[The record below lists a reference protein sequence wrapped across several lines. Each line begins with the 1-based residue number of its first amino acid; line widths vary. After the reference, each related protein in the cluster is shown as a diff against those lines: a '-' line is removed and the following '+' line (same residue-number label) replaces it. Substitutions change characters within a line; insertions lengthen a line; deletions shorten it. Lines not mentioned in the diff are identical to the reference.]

1 MDCEPVGISGTGE
14 GRKGSDTMLGIHDL
28 PTFMLASLV
37 LNAIPGP
44 DTLYIV
50 SRSVSQGRRAGLVS
64 ALGISTGC
72 LVHTGLAAFGL
83 STILAASATA
93 FESVKIAGA
102 FYLIYLGLRAL
113 RKRPGATGNTP
124 PPPRPAVALY
134 RQGVMTN
141 VLNPK
146 VALFFLAFLPQFIVP
161 DAGLGPVPFLALGS
175 LFVAQGTLWC
185 VLVVLFA
192 SRATEAIRTNGRAAG
207 MLERLTGVVF
217 IALGLNLLRARAHPG

>member
-1 MDCEPVGISGTGE
+1 
-14 GRKGSDTMLGIHDL
+14 MLGTHDL
-28 PTFMLASLV
+28 PTFLLASLL
-37 LNAIPGP
+37 LNVTPGP

-50 SRSVSQGRRAGLVS
+50 SRSVSQGRRAGFVS

-72 LVHTGLAAFGL
+72 LVHTALAAFGL
-83 STILAASATA
+83 SAVLSTSATA
-93 FESVKIAGA
+93 FEAVKIAGA
-102 FYLIYLGLRAL
+102 LYLIYLGIRAL
-113 RKRPGATGNTP
+113 RNRPATTGNAP
-124 PPPRPAVALY
+124 PPPRPALALY
-134 RQGVMTN
+134 RQAVTTN

-161 DAGLGPVPFLALGS
+161 DSGLGPVPFLALGS

-192 SRATEAIRTNGRAAG
+192 SRATEAIRTSGRAAL

-217 IALGLNLLRARAHPG
+217 IALGLNLLRARPHPG

>member
-1 MDCEPVGISGTGE
+1 MDE
-14 GRKGSDTMLGIHDL
+14 MLGTHDL
-28 PTFMLASLV
+28 PTFMLASLL
-37 LNAIPGP
+37 LNVTPGP

-50 SRSVSQGRRAGLVS
+50 SRSVSQGRRAGFVS

-83 STILAASATA
+83 SAVLSTSATA
-93 FESVKIAGA
+93 FEAVKIAGA
-102 FYLIYLGLRAL
+102 FYLIYLGTRVLRN
-113 RKRPGATGNTP
+113 RPGTTGNTP
-124 PPPRPAVALY
+124 PPPRPALALY

-161 DAGLGPVPFLALGS
+161 DSGLGPVPFLALGL
-175 LFVAQGTLWC
+175 LFVVQGTLWC
-185 VLVVLFA
+185 ALVVLFA
-192 SRATEAIRTNGRAAG
+192 SRATEAIRTNGRAAL

-217 IALGLNLLRARAHPG
+217 IALGLKLLRARPHPG

>member
-1 MDCEPVGISGTGE
+1 
-14 GRKGSDTMLGIHDL
+14 MLGTHDL
-28 PTFMLASLV
+28 PTFMLASLL
-37 LNAIPGP
+37 LNVTPGP

-83 STILAASATA
+83 SAILAASATA
-93 FESVKIAGA
+93 FEAVKYAGA
-102 FYLIYLGLRAL
+102 FYLIYLGIRAL
-113 RKRPGATGNTP
+113 RKRPAQVEGMTSSPHRSAL
-124 PPPRPAVALY
+124 ALY

-161 DAGLGPVPFLALGS
+161 NSGLGPVPFLILGL
-175 LFVAQGTLWC
+175 LFVTQGALWC
-185 VLVVLFA
+185 FLIVLSA
-192 SRATEAIRTNGRAAG
+192 SYATKALRTNGRAALI
-207 MLERLTGVVF
+207 LEKLTGIVF
-217 IALGLNLLRARAHPG
+217 IALGLNLLRGRANPA